1 MATREGWS
9 GLKVE
14 IGVLPGR
21 VIQLSVTGEIDLA
34 TAGDLAGPMTS
45 ALQRAD
51 VTGLIVDF
59 GGVTFCDSTG
69 IAALDHACAAAAR
82 RAIPFRLVNV
92 QPGVRR
98 MLELVG
104 LFEALTARS

>member
-1 MATREGWS
+1 LR
-9 GLKVE
+9 VE
-14 IGVLPGR
+14 VSVLPGR

-34 TAGDLAGPMTS
+34 TVRELTEPMTT
-45 ALQRAD
+45 AVQRDD
-51 VTGLIVDF
+51 VTGLLVDF

-98 MLELVG
+98 VLELVG
-104 LFEALTARS
+104 LLDALTARG

>member
-1 MATREGWS
+1 LR
-9 GLKVE
+9 VE
-14 IGVLPGR
+14 VGVLTGR
-21 VIQLSVTGEIDLA
+21 VIQLTVTGEIDLA
-34 TAGDLAGPMTS
+34 TVGELAGAMDT
-45 ALQRAD
+45 AVQRDD
-51 VTGLIVDF
+51 VTGLIVNF
-59 GGVTFCDSTG
+59 AGVTFCDSTG

-104 LFEALTARS
+104 LFEALTARA

>member
-1 MATREGWS
+1 MIN
-9 GLKVE
+9 VVV
-14 IGVLPGR
+14 GVLPGR
-21 VIQLSVTGEIDLA
+21 LIRLSVAGEIDMATVGELA
-34 TAGDLAGPMTS
+34 DPMT
-45 ALQRAD
+45 AAVERAD

-59 GGVTFCDSTG
+59 AGVTFCDSVG
-69 IAALDHACAAAAR
+69 IAALDRAYAAAGR

-104 LFEALTARS
+104 LFEALTADRSA